1 MLRVACRSRL
11 LAGSTSS
18 LRILRVPH
26 RGVLSHAANKRLDE
40 LATRHEELSK
50 KVQAGHDANAMRE
63 LHGLDDV
70 LERRRALAA
79 ATSELDDLRELLDDA
94 DADIRAEAERELDKV
109 KATVEALEA
118 ALKAKLAP
126 GDATDA
132 SNSCLVEI
140 RAAAG
145 GDEASVF
152 AKDLL
157 GMYEK
162 FCQAKGWRFAAH
174 DVRRTEFG
182 GVASAMVEI
191 EGEGCYAS
199 LRFESGV
206 HRVQRVPTNDVR
218 IHTSTASVVVL
229 PGVDQIEFTLD
240 ENDVRIDTFRASGAG
255 GQHVNTTNS
264 AVRATHLPTNTVV
277 SIQDER
283 SRPGW
288 NHAVAQT
295 PSDVLAA
302 QVAAPQQGQGAGV
315 AGAAR
320 RRRARAAPG
329 GRGVGATPLA
339 ARLGRPERAHPHV
352 QRSARPREDRVKIKH

>member
-1 MLRVACRSRL
+1 MLRVASRSRL

-26 RGVLSHAANKRLDE
+26 RGVLSQAANKRLDE

-132 SNSCLVEI
+132 AASCLVEI

-206 HRVQRVPTNDVR
+206 HRVQRVPATEKLGRV
-218 IHTSTASVVVL
+218 HTSTAVVL
-229 PGVDQIEFTLD
+229 VLPAAEEGATKGSFELNPGDLVIETM
-240 ENDVRIDTFRASGAG
+240 R
-255 GQHVNTTNS
+255 
-264 AVRATHLPTNTVV
+264 
-277 SIQDER
+277 
-283 SRPGW
+283 
-288 NHAVAQT
+288 
-295 PSDVLAA
+295 
-302 QVAAPQQGQGAGV
+302 
-315 AGAAR
+315 AGA
-320 RRRARAAPG
+320 P
-329 GRGVGATPLA
+329 VGSTST
-339 ARLGRPERAHPHV
+339 RPTLRCA
-352 QRSARPREDRVKIKH
+352 

>member
-1 MLRVACRSRL
+1 MLSQ
-11 LAGSTSS
+11 
-18 LRILRVPH
+18 
-26 RGVLSHAANKRLDE
+26 AANKRLDE

-182 GVASAMVEI
+182 GVASAMAEVT
-191 EGEGCYAS
+191 GEGCYAA

-218 IHTSTASVVVL
+218 IHTSTAPDARNVSMRTSSSSNVNSIWST
-229 PGVDQIEFTLD
+229 PGRTTTDAVDVWILTSF
-240 ENDVRIDTFRASGAG
+240 
-255 GQHVNTTNS
+255 
-264 AVRATHLPTNTVV
+264 
-277 SIQDER
+277 
-283 SRPGW
+283 
-288 NHAVAQT
+288 
-295 PSDVLAA
+295 
-302 QVAAPQQGQGAGV
+302 
-315 AGAAR
+315 
-320 RRRARAAPG
+320 
-329 GRGVGATPLA
+329 VGTRWTRCTPLSK
-339 ARLGRPERAHPHV
+339 
-352 QRSARPREDRVKIKH
+352 RSEA

>member
-18 LRILRVPH
+18 LRIRVPH
-26 RGVLSHAANKRLDE
+26 RGVLSQAANKRLDE

-94 DADIRAEAERELDKV
+94 DADIRAEAERELDNV
-109 KATVEALEA
+109 KATVEALET

-132 SNSCLVEI
+132 AASCLVEI

-162 FCQAKGWRFAAH
+162 YCQAKGWRWTMH

-182 GVASAMVEI
+182 GVASAMAEVT
-191 EGEGCYAS
+191 GEGCYAS

-206 HRVQRVPTNDVR
+206 HLSLIHISEPT
-218 IHTSTASVVVL
+218 
-229 PGVDQIEFTLD
+229 
-240 ENDVRIDTFRASGAG
+240 
-255 GQHVNTTNS
+255 
-264 AVRATHLPTNTVV
+264 
-277 SIQDER
+277 
-283 SRPGW
+283 RPY
-288 NHAVAQT
+288 
-295 PSDVLAA
+295 
-302 QVAAPQQGQGAGV
+302 
-315 AGAAR
+315 
-320 RRRARAAPG
+320 
-329 GRGVGATPLA
+329 
-339 ARLGRPERAHPHV
+339 
-352 QRSARPREDRVKIKH
+352 